1 MFHLVREMQMTT
13 DMLGTM
19 KNLVVLSV
27 GEDVEPLERSPTLAA
42 RGVCSWVQH
51 FGKETRQHL

>member
-1 MFHLVREMQMTT
+1 MTT